1 MSEKTEKATPK
12 QLRDAR
18 EKGQIAQSQDINKL
32 LILLAVSEVTLALAV
47 ESVNRL
53 QYLIALAVNATGQP
67 FERAIGQLVDEALVI
82 LLGFMVLSVGVAMVM
97 RLAGGWAQFGF
108 LFAPKALKVD
118 FNKLNPFP
126 QFKQMF
132 SAQNLS
138 NLLMSILKAF
148 GIGFVLYILLWP
160 ELRTLILL
168 ANADLDTFWRTLLTL
183 FQYILRCT
191 LGLLLVLAAV
201 DFGMQKYFHAK
212 KLRMSKDDVK
222 KEYKQS
228 EGDPMVKGQRRQL
241 AHELLNQPAS
251 SSPPPVEEADMLV
264 VNPTH
269 FAVALYYRP
278 GKTPLPR
285 VHCKGEDDDALA
297 LIARAKKAR
306 IPVVQS
312 IWLARTLYKVGT
324 GRYIPRPT
332 LEAVAHIYQLVKQ
345 LDEVTDEV
353 IQADPGL

>member
-18 EKGQIAQSQDINKL
+18 EKGQIAQSQDVSKL
-32 LILLAVSEVTLALAV
+32 LILLVVSEITWSLATESVQRLQHLMALA
-47 ESVNRL
+47 
-53 QYLIALAVNATGQP
+53 INATGQP
-67 FERAIGQLVDEALVI
+67 FLRIVGQLVDEAVTV
-82 LLGFMVLSVGVAMVM
+82 LLGFLIFSAGVAMVM

-108 LFAPKALKVD
+108 LFAPKALKID

-126 QFKQMF
+126 QLKQMF
-132 SAQNLS
+132 SAQNLT
-138 NLLMSILKAF
+138 NLLMSILKAAVI
-148 GIGFVLYILLWP
+148 GITLYVLLWP
-160 ELRTLILL
+160 ELGTLILL
-168 ANADLDTFWRTLLTL
+168 ANSDLDTYWQSLMEVFR
-183 FQYILRCT
+183 YILRCT

-201 DFGMQKYFHAK
+201 DFGLQKYFHAK

-241 AHELLNQPAS
+241 AHELLNQPPSAAAK
-251 SSPPPVEEADMLV
+251 PVEEADMLV

-269 FAVALYYRP
+269 YAVALYYRP
-278 GKTPLPR
+278 GKTPLPMI
-285 VHCKGEDDDALA
+285 HCKGEDEDALA

-312 IWLARTLYKVGT
+312 VWLARTLYKVNA
-324 GRYIPRPT
+324 GRHIPRPT

-345 LDEVTDEV
+345 LDEVTDEI
-353 IQADPGL
+353 IQADSGL